1 MSNKDI
7 AKLLESRNSCFS
19 LQDVLVLSIP
29 KETVTSIKT
38 ATSIENITT
47 EKAKATL
54 CYKSRYTNLNIK
66 VQEPA
71 IFVCDLNELTIEDE
85 TLWDIYT
92 MELSELVET
101 LAIIDTAMGQSF
113 LAKKATRESDENQL
127 GEFILFDDEIS
138 APILIKNIVIDL
150 IIKKQP
156 LFDDWCDVLRRY
168 EAYGMMR
175 FLISAAQQDKN
186 ANINQLCARYGISA
200 SYFRQLYRENF
211 NKTAK
216 RKIMGVR
223 MGAAIL
229 QLIESESSIL
239 DVGLEAGYCSAS
251 HFTND
256 LKKELGLTPSEIRH
270 LGATLYEQ

>member
-1 MSNKDI
+1 MSNEDI
-7 AKLLESRNSCFS
+7 AKLLEGGNSCFS
-19 LQDVLVLSIP
+19 LQDTLVLSIP
-29 KETVTSIKT
+29 KKNT
-38 ATSIENITT
+38 AT
-47 EKAKATL
+47 L
-54 CYKSRYTNLNIK
+54 FYKSLYTKLNIK
-66 VQEPA
+66 VDKPV
-71 IFVCDLNELTIEDE
+71 IFICKYDELITEDE
-85 TLWDIYT
+85 SQWDIYT
-92 MELSELVET
+92 LGLSELVET

-113 LAKKATRESDENQL
+113 LAKKAQKNNDNSHL

-138 APILIKNIVIDL
+138 SPNLIKNVVIDM

-156 LFDDWCDVLRRY
+156 LFEEWCDVLRRY

-186 ANINQLCARYGISA
+186 ANINQLCDRYGISA

-229 QLIESESSIL
+229 QLIESEHSIL

-256 LKKELGLTPSEIRH
+256 LKKELGLTLSEIRH
-270 LGATLYEQ
+270 LGAMLYEQ